1 MGNCLFGKILK
12 FCHLRA
18 HVLGPEH
25 GCLGPCSR
33 SRAWMLG
40 TMFSV
45 QSMDAW
51 DHVLSAEHGCLG
63 QKKSSDEWWGYEIW
77 VKSTVDVKK
86 YTLTIKYFSYSTNVS
101 VWSFLNL
108 DLIFEHK
115 LFFLLFLKYCTLV
128 PKLWIL
134 GLCYLG
140 MPRLSIQYCKVYF
153 CEQRGVF

>member
-25 GCLGPCSR
+25 GCLGPCSQ

-51 DHVLSAEHGCLG
+51 DRRKALM
-63 QKKSSDEWWGYEIW
+63 SDGGMR
-77 VKSTVDVKK
+77 
-86 YTLTIKYFSYSTNVS
+86 
-101 VWSFLNL
+101 
-108 DLIFEHK
+108 FE
-115 LFFLLFLKYCTLV
+115 
-128 PKLWIL
+128 
-134 GLCYLG
+134 
-140 MPRLSIQYCKVYF
+140 SNQQYCR
-153 CEQRGVF
+153 C